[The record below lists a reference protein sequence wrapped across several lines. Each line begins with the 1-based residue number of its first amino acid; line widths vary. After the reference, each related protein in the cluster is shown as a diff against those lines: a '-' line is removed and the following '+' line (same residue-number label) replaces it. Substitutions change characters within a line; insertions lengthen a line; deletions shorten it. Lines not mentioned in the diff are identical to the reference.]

1 MQKNMLHTRIGKTAA
16 ATILAISLLG
26 TTANLNDAYAAPA
39 ISVLLDDVPMKF
51 DAAPLIDKGV
61 TYVPFRT
68 VGEALGISIT
78 WNSKAQTVK
87 AIGKVKGQATEVLLQ
102 VGSTTAT
109 VNGEKVKLAAPPV
122 QREGRVLIPL
132 SSFSSQFGVN
142 VGWNQSTRT
151 VSLVSPQ
158 REMHLRAFYALQ
170 SYKEIDLV
178 PSMNSVAFGWSRIDR
193 EGQFTLQGDEYQIPA
208 AAGDVTPQSIVAD
221 AAKQSIKPYLM
232 VYSLDGNGELT
243 KVLSDSS
250 MRQKSIEGITAAIA
264 ENGFGGVV
272 LDFEGLGFKLDAVEQ
287 QKLLNNYVK
296 QLKDS
301 LPKDIALSLAVP
313 PLNSAYKGYD
323 YKTLALLADDI
334 IIMAYQ
340 YNPVGTKSQVPEPNS
355 LVDQAIQLALN
366 AGVSKQKLLLGIS
379 LNSETSSSIDDKLG
393 LAKRYDLKGAAFW
406 RLGLFR
412 TYNNQMEDAVNASVI
427 KE

>member
-1 MQKNMLHTRIGKTAA
+1 MLHTRIGKTAA
-16 ATILAISLLG
+16 ATILTLSLLG
-26 TTANLNDAYAAPA
+26 TTPSLHDAYAAPA
-39 ISVLLDDVPMKF
+39 ISVMLDDVPLKF
-51 DAAPLIDKGV
+51 DAEPRIDKGV

-78 WNSKAQTVK
+78 WNSKTQTVK
-87 AIGKVKGQATEVLLQ
+87 ANGNVKGQATEVLLQ

-132 SSFSSQFGVN
+132 SSFSSQFGVD
-142 VGWNQSTRT
+142 VSWNQSTRT
-151 VSLVSPQ
+151 VALVSPQ

-178 PSMNSVAFGWSRIDR
+178 SSMNSIAFGWSRIDR
-193 EGQFTLQGDEYQIPA
+193 EGQFTLQGKEYQLPA
-208 AAGDVTPQSIVAD
+208 ADGDVTPQSIVANT
-221 AAKQSIKPYLM
+221 ANQSIRPYLM
-232 VYSLDGNGELT
+232 VYALDGNGELT

-264 ENGFGGVV
+264 DNGFGGVV

-296 QLKDS
+296 QLKES

-323 YKTLALLADDI
+323 YKTLASLADDI

-340 YNPVGTKSQVPEPNS
+340 YNPVGTKSQVPEPNT
-355 LVDQAIQLALN
+355 LVDKAIQLALD

-412 TYNNQMEDAVNASVI
+412 TYSNQMEDAVNASVI

>member
-1 MQKNMLHTRIGKTAA
+1 MARKHIGKAIA
-16 ATILAISLLG
+16 ATLIGLSLLG
-26 TTANLNDAYAAPA
+26 TTVNIGDVHAAPA
-39 ISVLLDDVPMKF
+39 ISVKLDNVALQF
-51 DAAPLIDKGV
+51 DAAPRVDKGV

-68 VGEALGISIT
+68 VGEALGIQIT
-78 WNSKAQTVK
+78 WNSKTQTVK
-87 AIGKVKGQATEVLLQ
+87 AVGSVKGQATEVLLQ

-109 VNGEKVKLAAPPV
+109 VNGTKVKLSAAPV

-132 SSFSSQFGVN
+132 SSFSSQFGVG
-142 VGWNQSTRT
+142 VKWDQATRT

-158 REMHLRAFYALQ
+158 REMHLRAFYAVRAFH
-170 SYKEIDLV
+170 EIDLV
-178 PSMNSVAFGWSRIDR
+178 PSMNSIAFGWSRIDR
-193 EGQFTLQGDEYQIPA
+193 NGQFTLQGDEYYLPE
-208 AAGDVTPQSIVAD
+208 AAGEVTPQTIVAD
-221 AAKQSIKPYLM
+221 AADQNIKPYLM
-232 VYSLDGNGELT
+232 VYALDGQGELT

-250 MRQKSIEGITAAIA
+250 LREKSIQGINEAVT

-272 LDFEGLGFKLDAVEQ
+272 LDFEGLGFKLDAKQQ
-287 QKLLNNYVK
+287 QKLLNDYVK
-296 QLKDS
+296 QLKAS
-301 LPKDIALSLAVP
+301 LPRDISISLAVP

-323 YKTLALLADDI
+323 YKTLASLADDL

-340 YNPVGTKSQVPEPNS
+340 YNPAGTKAQVPEPNS

-366 AGVSKQKLLLGIS
+366 AGVPKDKLLLGIN
-379 LNSETSSSIDDKLG
+379 LNSETGTSVDDKLG

-412 TYNNQMEDAVNASVI
+412 EFNNQMVDAVNSSVI

>member
-1 MQKNMLHTRIGKTAA
+1 MLYKRIGKTAV
-16 ATILAISLLG
+16 ATLLTFALLG
-26 TTANLNDAYAAPA
+26 ATPNIGDVDAEPA
-39 ISVLLDDVPMKF
+39 ISVVLDDVPLKF
-51 DAAPLIDKGV
+51 DAAPRVEKGV

-68 VGEALGISIT
+68 VGEALGIQIT
-78 WNSKAQTVK
+78 WNSKTQTVR
-87 AIGKVKGQATEVLLQ
+87 AVGSLKGQPTVVLLQ
-102 VGSTTAT
+102 VGSSAAT
-109 VNGEKVKLAAPPV
+109 VNGKKVKLAAAPL
-122 QREGRVLIPL
+122 QKDGRVLIPL
-132 SSFSSQFGVN
+132 SSFSSQFGVG

-158 REMHLRAFYALQ
+158 RDMHLRAFYALQ
-170 SYKEIDLV
+170 SFQERDLV
-178 PSMNSVAFGWSRIDR
+178 SSMNSVAYGWSRIDR
-193 EGQFTLQGDEYQIPA
+193 EGQFTLQGDEYRLPA
-208 AAGDVTPQSIVAD
+208 SAGDVTPQSMVAE
-221 AAKQSIKPYLM
+221 AADQRIKPYLM
-232 VYSLDGNGELT
+232 VYALDGNGELT

-250 MRQKSIEGITAAIA
+250 MRKKSIEGITSAIA

-272 LDFEGLGFKLDAVEQ
+272 LDFEGLGYKLDAVGQ
-287 QKLLNNYVK
+287 QKLLNDYVK
-296 QLKDS
+296 QLKAS

-323 YKTLALLADDI
+323 YKTLASVADDI

-366 AGVSKQKLLLGIS
+366 AGVPKQKLLLGIS
-379 LNSETSSSIDDKLG
+379 LSSETSSSIDDKLG

-412 TYNNQMEDAVNASVI
+412 AYNNQMEDAVNASVV

>member
-1 MQKNMLHTRIGKTAA
+1 MLHTRIGKTAA
-16 ATILAISLLG
+16 AAILAISLLG

-39 ISVLLDDVPMKF
+39 ISVLLDDVPLKF

-78 WNSKAQTVK
+78 WNSKTQTVK

-178 PSMNSVAFGWSRIDR
+178 SSMNSVAFGWSRIDR

-221 AAKQSIKPYLM
+221 AANQSIKPYLM

-323 YKTLALLADDI
+323 YKTLVSLADDI

-340 YNPVGTKSQVPEPNS
+340 YNPVGTKAQVPEPNS
-355 LVDQAIQLALN
+355 LVDQAIQLALD

-412 TYNNQMEDAVNASVI
+412 TYNNQMEGAVNASVI

>member
-1 MQKNMLHTRIGKTAA
+1 MLHTRIGKTAA

-26 TTANLNDAYAAPA
+26 TTPNLNDAYAAPA
-39 ISVLLDDVPMKF
+39 ISVLLDDVPLKF

-68 VGEALGISIT
+68 VGEAMGISIT
-78 WNSKAQTVK
+78 WNSKTQTVK

-178 PSMNSVAFGWSRIDR
+178 SSMNSVAFGWSRIDR

-221 AAKQSIKPYLM
+221 AANQSIKPYLM

-250 MRQKSIEGITAAIA
+250 MRKKSIEGITAAIA

-323 YKTLALLADDI
+323 YKTLASLADDI

-340 YNPVGTKSQVPEPNS
+340 YNPVGTKAQVPEPNS
-355 LVDQAIQLALN
+355 LVDQAIQLALD

>member
-1 MQKNMLHTRIGKTAA
+1 MARKHKGKAIA
-16 ATILAISLLG
+16 ATLIGLSLLG
-26 TTANLNDAYAAPA
+26 TTVNIGDVHAAPA
-39 ISVLLDDVPMKF
+39 ISVKLDNVALQF
-51 DAAPLIDKGV
+51 DAAPRVDKGV

-68 VGEALGISIT
+68 VGEALGIQIT
-78 WNSKAQTVK
+78 WNSKTQTVK
-87 AIGKVKGQATEVLLQ
+87 AVGSVKGQATEVLLQ

-109 VNGEKVKLAAPPV
+109 VNGTKVKLSAAPV

-132 SSFSSQFGVN
+132 SSFSSQFGVG
-142 VGWNQSTRT
+142 VKWDQATRT

-158 REMHLRAFYALQ
+158 REMHLRAFYAVRAF
-170 SYKEIDLV
+170 YEIDLV
-178 PSMNSVAFGWSRIDR
+178 PSMNSIAFGWSRIDR
-193 EGQFTLQGDEYQIPA
+193 NGQFTLQGDEYYLPE
-208 AAGDVTPQSIVAD
+208 AAGEVTPQTIVAD
-221 AAKQSIKPYLM
+221 AADQNIKPYLM
-232 VYSLDGNGELT
+232 VYALDGQGELT

-250 MRQKSIEGITAAIA
+250 LREKSIQGINEAVT

-272 LDFEGLGFKLDAVEQ
+272 LDFEGLGFKLDAKQQ
-287 QKLLNNYVK
+287 QKLLNDYVK
-296 QLKDS
+296 QLKAS
-301 LPKDIALSLAVP
+301 LPRDISISLAVP

-323 YKTLALLADDI
+323 YKTLASLADDL

-340 YNPVGTKSQVPEPNS
+340 YNPAGTKAQVPEPNS

-366 AGVSKQKLLLGIS
+366 AGVPKDKLLLGIN
-379 LNSETSSSIDDKLG
+379 LNSETGTSVDDKLG

-412 TYNNQMEDAVNASVI
+412 EFNNQMVDAVNSSVI

>member
-1 MQKNMLHTRIGKTAA
+1 MLHTRIGKTAA

-301 LPKDIALSLAVP
+301 LPEDIALSLAVP

>member
-1 MQKNMLHTRIGKTAA
+1 MLHTRIGKTAA

-39 ISVLLDDVPMKF
+39 ISVLLDDVPLKF
-51 DAAPLIDKGV
+51 DASPLIDKGV

-208 AAGDVTPQSIVAD
+208 AAGDVTPKSIVAD
-221 AAKQSIKPYLM
+221 ATNQSIKPYLM

-272 LDFEGLGFKLDAVEQ
+272 LDFEGLGFKLDALEQ

-323 YKTLALLADDI
+323 YKTLASLADDI

-340 YNPVGTKSQVPEPNS
+340 YNPVGTKAQVPEPNS
-355 LVDQAIQLALN
+355 LVDQAIQLALD

-412 TYNNQMEDAVNASVI
+412 TYSNQIGRAHV
-427 KE
+427 

>member
-1 MQKNMLHTRIGKTAA
+1 MLHTRIGKTAA

-26 TTANLNDAYAAPA
+26 TTPNLNDAYAAPA
-39 ISVLLDDVPMKF
+39 ISVLLDDVPLKF
-51 DAAPLIDKGV
+51 DASPLIDKGV

-68 VGEALGISIT
+68 VGEALGIRIT
-78 WNSKAQTVK
+78 WNNKTQTVK
-87 AIGKVKGQATEVLLQ
+87 AIGNVKGQATEVLLQ

-132 SSFSSQFGVN
+132 SSFSSQFGVI

-178 PSMNSVAFGWSRIDR
+178 SSMNSVAFGWSRIDR

-221 AAKQSIKPYLM
+221 AANQSIKPYLM

-301 LPKDIALSLAVP
+301 LPKDTALSLAVP

-323 YKTLALLADDI
+323 YKTLASLADDI

-355 LVDQAIQLALN
+355 LVNQAIQLALD

-393 LAKRYDLKGAAFW
+393 LAKRYDLKGVAFW

-412 TYNNQMEDAVNASVI
+412 TYNNQMEGAVNASVI

>member
-1 MQKNMLHTRIGKTAA
+1 MLHTRIGKTAA
-16 ATILAISLLG
+16 ATLLAFSLLG
-26 TTANLNDAYAAPA
+26 STTAHLNDAYAAPA
-39 ISVLLDDVPMKF
+39 ISVMLDDVPLKF
-51 DAAPLIDKGV
+51 DADPRIDKGV

-68 VGEALGISIT
+68 VGEALGINIT

-132 SSFSSQFGVN
+132 SSFSSQFGVG

-178 PSMNSVAFGWSRIDR
+178 SSMNSVAFGWSRIDR
-193 EGQFTLQGDEYQIPA
+193 EGQFTLQGDEYRLPA

-221 AAKQSIKPYLM
+221 AASQSIKPYLM
-232 VYSLDGNGELT
+232 VYALDGNGELT

-323 YKTLALLADDI
+323 YKTLASLADDI

-355 LVDQAIQLALN
+355 LVDQAIQLALD

-412 TYNNQMEDAVNASVI
+412 TYSNQMEDAVNASVI

>member
-1 MQKNMLHTRIGKTAA
+1 MLHTRIGKTAA
-16 ATILAISLLG
+16 ATILTLSLLG
-26 TTANLNDAYAAPA
+26 TTPSLHDAYAAPA
-39 ISVLLDDVPMKF
+39 ISVMLDDVPLKF
-51 DAAPLIDKGV
+51 DAEPRIDKGV

-78 WNSKAQTVK
+78 WNSKTQTVK
-87 AIGKVKGQATEVLLQ
+87 ANGNVKGQATEVLLQ

-132 SSFSSQFGVN
+132 SSFSSQFGVD
-142 VGWNQSTRT
+142 VSWNQSTRT
-151 VSLVSPQ
+151 VALVSPQ

-178 PSMNSVAFGWSRIDR
+178 SSMNSIAFGWSRIDR
-193 EGQFTLQGDEYQIPA
+193 EGQFTLQGKEYQLPA
-208 AAGDVTPQSIVAD
+208 ADGDVTPQSIVANT
-221 AAKQSIKPYLM
+221 ANQSIRPYLM
-232 VYSLDGNGELT
+232 VYALDGNGELT

-296 QLKDS
+296 QLKES

-323 YKTLALLADDI
+323 YKTLASLADDI

-355 LVDQAIQLALN
+355 LVDQAIQLALD
-366 AGVSKQKLLLGIS
+366 AGVSKQKILLGIS

-412 TYNNQMEDAVNASVI
+412 TYSNQMEDAVNASVI

>member
-1 MQKNMLHTRIGKTAA
+1 MLIKRVGKIAAVTVIALSILGSTPNIG
-16 ATILAISLLG
+16 G
-26 TTANLNDAYAAPA
+26 AYAAPA
-39 ISVLLDDVPMKF
+39 ISVHLDDVPLKF
-51 DAAPLIDKGV
+51 DAAPRVDKGV

-68 VGEALGISIT
+68 VGEALGIDIT
-78 WNSKAQTVK
+78 WNSKSQTVK
-87 AIGKVKGQATEVLLQ
+87 ATNTVKGQTTEVLLQ

-109 VNGEKVKLAAPPV
+109 VNGKKVTLAAAPV

-132 SSFSSQFGVN
+132 SSFSNQFGVQ
-142 VGWNQSTRT
+142 VSWNQATKT

-170 SYKEIDLV
+170 SFQEKDLIT
-178 PSMNSVAFGWSRIDR
+178 SMNSVAFGWSRIDR
-193 EGQFTLQGDEYQIPA
+193 EGQFTLQGDEYRLPA
-208 AAGDVTPQSIVAD
+208 AAGDITPQSIVAD
-221 AAKQSIKPYLM
+221 AADQKIQPQLM
-232 VYSLDGNGELT
+232 VYALDGNGELT

-250 MRQKSIEGITAAIA
+250 LRQKSIEGITAAVA
-264 ENGFGGVV
+264 EHGFGGVV

-287 QKLLNNYVK
+287 QKLLNAYVK
-296 QLKDS
+296 QLKSS
-301 LPKDIALSLAVP
+301 LPQDTALSLAVP

-323 YKTLALLADDI
+323 YKTLASIADDL

-355 LVDQAIQLALN
+355 LVDQAIQLAIQ
-366 AGVSKQKLLLGIS
+366 AGVPKNKLLLGIS
-379 LNSETSSSIDDKLG
+379 LSSETPSSVDDKLG
-393 LAKRYDLKGAAFW
+393 LAKRYNLKGAAFW

-412 TYNNQMEDAVNASVI
+412 SYNTKMEDAVNASVI

>member
-1 MQKNMLHTRIGKTAA
+1 MFHTRIGKTAA

-26 TTANLNDAYAAPA
+26 TTPNLNDAYAAPA
-39 ISVLLDDVPMKF
+39 ISVLLDDVPLKF

-78 WNSKAQTVK
+78 WNSKTQTVK
-87 AIGKVKGQATEVLLQ
+87 AIGNVKGQATEVLLQ

-178 PSMNSVAFGWSRIDR
+178 SSMNSVAFGWSRIDR

-208 AAGDVTPQSIVAD
+208 AAGDVTPQSIVSD
-221 AAKQSIKPYLM
+221 AANQSIKPYLM

-250 MRQKSIEGITAAIA
+250 MRKKSIEGITAAIA

-287 QKLLNNYVK
+287 QKLLNDYVK

-323 YKTLALLADDI
+323 YKTLASLADDI

-340 YNPVGTKSQVPEPNS
+340 YNPVGTKAQVPEPNS
-355 LVDQAIQLALN
+355 LVDQAIQLALD

-412 TYNNQMEDAVNASVI
+412 TYNNQMEGAVNASVI

>member
-1 MQKNMLHTRIGKTAA
+1 MLNKRAGKIAAVTVIALSILGSTSNIG
-16 ATILAISLLG
+16 G
-26 TTANLNDAYAAPA
+26 AYAAPS
-39 ISVLLDDVPMKF
+39 ISVHLDDVPLKF
-51 DAAPLIDKGV
+51 DAAPRVDKGV

-68 VGEALGISIT
+68 VGQALGIDII
-78 WNSKAQTVK
+78 WNSKSQTVK
-87 AIGKVKGQATEVLLQ
+87 ATNTVKGQTTEVLLQ

-109 VNGEKVKLAAPPV
+109 VNGRKVTLAAAPV

-132 SSFSSQFGVN
+132 SSFSNQFGVSAS
-142 VGWNQSTRT
+142 WNQATKT

-170 SYKEIDLV
+170 SFQEKDLV
-178 PSMNSVAFGWSRIDR
+178 TSMNSVAFGWSRIDR
-193 EGQFTLQGDEYQIPA
+193 EGQFTLQGDEYRLPA
-208 AAGDVTPQSIVAD
+208 AAGDITPQSIVAD
-221 AAKQSIKPYLM
+221 AADQQIQPQLM
-232 VYSLDGNGELT
+232 VYALDGNGELT

-250 MRQKSIEGITAAIA
+250 LRQKSIEGITAAVA
-264 ENGFGGVV
+264 EHGFGGVV

-287 QKLLNNYVK
+287 QKLLNAYVK
-296 QLKDS
+296 QLKSS
-301 LPKDIALSLAVP
+301 LPQDTALSLAVP

-323 YKTLALLADDI
+323 YKTLASIADDL

-355 LVDQAIQLALN
+355 LVDQAIQLALQ
-366 AGVSKQKLLLGIS
+366 AGVPKNKLLLGIS
-379 LNSETSSSIDDKLG
+379 LSSETPSSVDDKLG

-412 TYNNQMEDAVNASVI
+412 SYNTKMEDAVNASVI

>member
-1 MQKNMLHTRIGKTAA
+1 MLHTRIGKTAA
-16 ATILAISLLG
+16 ATILALSLLG
-26 TTANLNDAYAAPA
+26 TTPNLHDAYAAPA
-39 ISVLLDDVPMKF
+39 ISVMLDDVPLKF
-51 DAAPLIDKGV
+51 DAEPRIDKGV

-78 WNSKAQTVK
+78 WNSKTQTVK
-87 AIGKVKGQATEVLLQ
+87 ANGNVKGQATEVLLQ

-132 SSFSSQFGVN
+132 SSFSSQFGVD
-142 VGWNQSTRT
+142 VSWNQSTRT

-178 PSMNSVAFGWSRIDR
+178 SSMNSIAFGWSRIDR
-193 EGQFTLQGDEYQIPA
+193 EGQFTLQGKEYQLPA
-208 AAGDVTPQSIVAD
+208 ADGDVTPQSIVANT
-221 AAKQSIKPYLM
+221 ANQSIRPYLM
-232 VYSLDGNGELT
+232 VYALDGNGELT

-296 QLKDS
+296 QLKES

-323 YKTLALLADDI
+323 YKTLASLADDI

-340 YNPVGTKSQVPEPNS
+340 YNPVGTKSQVPEPNT
-355 LVDQAIQLALN
+355 LVDKAIQLALD

-412 TYNNQMEDAVNASVI
+412 TYSNQMEDAVNASVI

>member
-1 MQKNMLHTRIGKTAA
+1 MLHTRIGKTAA
-16 ATILAISLLG
+16 AAILAISLLG

-39 ISVLLDDVPMKF
+39 ISVLLDDVPLKF

-78 WNSKAQTVK
+78 WNSKTQTVK

-178 PSMNSVAFGWSRIDR
+178 SSMNSVAFGWSRIDR

-208 AAGDVTPQSIVAD
+208 AAGDVTPKSIVAD
-221 AAKQSIKPYLM
+221 AANQSIKPYLM

-323 YKTLALLADDI
+323 YKTLASLADDI

-340 YNPVGTKSQVPEPNS
+340 YNPVGTKAQVPEPNS
-355 LVDQAIQLALN
+355 LVDQAIQLALD

-412 TYNNQMEDAVNASVI
+412 TYNNQMEGAVNASVI

>member
-1 MQKNMLHTRIGKTAA
+1 MLHTRIGKTAA

-26 TTANLNDAYAAPA
+26 TTANLNDAYAAPV
-39 ISVLLDDVPMKF
+39 ISVLLDDVPLKF
-51 DAAPLIDKGV
+51 DADPRIDKGV

-68 VGEALGISIT
+68 VGEALGINIT

-132 SSFSSQFGVN
+132 SSFSSQFGVG
-142 VGWNQSTRT
+142 VGWNQSSRT

-178 PSMNSVAFGWSRIDR
+178 SSMNSVSFGWSRIDR
-193 EGQFTLQGDEYQIPA
+193 EGQFTLQGDEYRLPA

-221 AAKQSIKPYLM
+221 AANQSIKPYLM
-232 VYSLDGNGELT
+232 VYALDGNGELT

-323 YKTLALLADDI
+323 YKTLASLADDI

-355 LVDQAIQLALN
+355 LVDQAIQLALD

-412 TYNNQMEDAVNASVI
+412 TYNNQMEGAVNASVI

>member
-1 MQKNMLHTRIGKTAA
+1 MLHTRIGKTAA
-16 ATILAISLLG
+16 ATILALSLLG
-26 TTANLNDAYAAPA
+26 TTPNLHDAYAAPA
-39 ISVLLDDVPMKF
+39 ISVMLDDVPLKF
-51 DAAPLIDKGV
+51 DAEPRIDKGV

-78 WNSKAQTVK
+78 WNSKTQTVK
-87 AIGKVKGQATEVLLQ
+87 ANGNVKGQATEVLLQ

-132 SSFSSQFGVN
+132 SSFSSQFGVD
-142 VGWNQSTRT
+142 VSWNQSTRT

-178 PSMNSVAFGWSRIDR
+178 SSMNSIAFGWSRIDR
-193 EGQFTLQGDEYQIPA
+193 EGQFTLQGKEYQLPA
-208 AAGDVTPQSIVAD
+208 ADGDVTPQSIVAD
-221 AAKQSIKPYLM
+221 TANQSIRPYLM
-232 VYSLDGNGELT
+232 VYALDGNGELT

-296 QLKDS
+296 QLKES

-323 YKTLALLADDI
+323 YKTLASLADDI

-355 LVDQAIQLALN
+355 LVDQAIQLALD
-366 AGVSKQKLLLGIS
+366 AGVSKQKILLGIS

-412 TYNNQMEDAVNASVI
+412 TYSNQMEDAVNASVI

>member
-1 MQKNMLHTRIGKTAA
+1 MLNKRVGKMAA
-16 ATILAISLLG
+16 ATLLALSVLG
-26 TTANLNDAYAAPA
+26 ATPNIGDVYAAPA
-39 ISVLLDDVPMKF
+39 ISVLLDDVSLKF
-51 DAAPLIDKGV
+51 DAEPRIDKGV

-68 VGEALGISIT
+68 VGEALGINIT
-78 WNSKAQTVK
+78 WNSKTQTVK
-87 AIGKVKGQATEVLLQ
+87 ATGTLKGQKTEVLLQ

-109 VNGEKVKLAAPPV
+109 VNGDKVKLPAPPV

-132 SSFSSQFGVN
+132 SSFSSQFGVG
-142 VGWNQSTRT
+142 VSWNQSTRT

-170 SYKEIDLV
+170 SFQERDLV
-178 PSMNSVAFGWSRIDR
+178 ASMNSVAFGWSRIDR
-193 EGQFTLQGDEYQIPA
+193 EGQFTLQGDEYRLPS
-208 AAGDVTPQSIVAD
+208 AAGDVTAQSIVSDTAD
-221 AAKQSIKPYLM
+221 QNIKPYLM
-232 VYSLDGNGELT
+232 VYALDGNGELT
-243 KVLSDSS
+243 KVLSDNS
-250 MRQKSIEGITAAIA
+250 MRQKSIDGITTAIS
-264 ENGFGGVV
+264 EKGFGGVV
-272 LDFEGLGFKLDAVEQ
+272 LDFEGLGYKLNAVDQ
-287 QKLLNNYVK
+287 QKLLNQYVK
-296 QLKDS
+296 QLKAA

-323 YKTLALLADDI
+323 YKTLASLVDDM

-355 LVDQAIQLALN
+355 LVDQAIQLALD
-366 AGVSKQKLLLGIS
+366 AGVPKQKLLLGIS
-379 LNSETSSSIDDKLG
+379 LNSETSTSVDDKLG

-412 TYNNQMEDAVNASVI
+412 AHNNQMQDAVHASVI

>member
-1 MQKNMLHTRIGKTAA
+1 MLHTRIGKTAA
-16 ATILAISLLG
+16 ATILALSLLG
-26 TTANLNDAYAAPA
+26 TTPNLHDAYAAPA
-39 ISVLLDDVPMKF
+39 ISVMLDDVPLKF
-51 DAAPLIDKGV
+51 DAEPRIDKGV

-78 WNSKAQTVK
+78 WNSKTQTVK
-87 AIGKVKGQATEVLLQ
+87 ANGNVNGQATEVLLQ

-132 SSFSSQFGVN
+132 SSFSSQFGVD
-142 VGWNQSTRT
+142 VSWNQSTRT

-178 PSMNSVAFGWSRIDR
+178 SSMNSIAFGWSRIDR
-193 EGQFTLQGDEYQIPA
+193 EGQFTLQGKEYQLPA
-208 AAGDVTPQSIVAD
+208 ADGDVTPQSIVANT
-221 AAKQSIKPYLM
+221 ANQSIRPYLM
-232 VYSLDGNGELT
+232 VYALDGNGELT

-296 QLKDS
+296 QLKES

-323 YKTLALLADDI
+323 YKTLASLADDI

-340 YNPVGTKSQVPEPNS
+340 YNPVGTKSQVPEPNT
-355 LVDQAIQLALN
+355 LVDKAIQLALD

-412 TYNNQMEDAVNASVI
+412 TYSNQMEDAVNASVI

>member
-1 MQKNMLHTRIGKTAA
+1 MLHTRIGKTAA

-39 ISVLLDDVPMKF
+39 ISVLLDDVPLKF

-208 AAGDVTPQSIVAD
+208 AAGDVTPKSIVAD
-221 AAKQSIKPYLM
+221 TAKQSIKPYLM

-323 YKTLALLADDI
+323 YKTLASLADDI

-355 LVDQAIQLALN
+355 LVDQAIQLALD